1 MAPSGHRMALHTH
14 SMFTITRVFLLL
26 LTLLPVTA
34 AAQVPTGTVSGRVT
48 DSQDRSI
55 GTVVVSVSSP
65 ALQGTQTTTTTV
77 NGDYVFRFLP
87 PGAYT
92 VSFEGAGFAS
102 ERRAVTVAATE
113 SVSLNITLQPA
124 TVTESVTVVA
134 DGNTFTNTV
143 QVATNVPQDLLDTLP
158 LQRTL
163 RAAVSLAPAV
173 HQTGPGGEVSISGAM
188 SFENLYLLN
197 GVQIQDNI
205 RGEPL
210 DLFIEDA
217 IQETTIATAGI
228 SAEYGRFTGGVVNA
242 VTKAGG
248 NIFSGSFR
256 TSFRNDDW
264 RTISPFDES
273 KISQMIPTYEYTFGG
288 PALSDRTWFF
298 TAGRFENAETSRE
311 TAFTD
316 IPYVVTAKERRFEIK
331 GTQALTTG
339 QRLQVAYTTI
349 REEQNNS
356 SQGTIMD
363 LASLTNPR
371 YPQSLFAAHYTG
383 SLRNNLFVEAQYS
396 ARQFTFENSGG
407 ASRDR
412 ILGTTLSDNQTG
424 AFYFSPQY
432 CAVCGNEERDNSSIV
447 LKASYLLST
456 ANAGSHNVIVGYDTF
471 SDRTAGD
478 NHQSGSDF
486 HIWTTATT
494 IDNGTVYPVIEPG
507 FSTYI
512 INWPILESSVG
523 SNFRSHALFAHDTW
537 DVNRYLRF
545 DLGVRFDKNAGRDA
559 SNNLV
564 ASDSAFSPR
573 LGVVWD
579 PAGNGRTSINA
590 SFGRYV
596 AGINNSVAGSASPA
610 GSPAILAYFY
620 DGPAIN
626 TGAGPLVSSADA
638 VRQVF
643 NWFDAAQPGPFQ
655 ATIPGVGL
663 RVGDSVKSPYSDD
676 TVVGISHQLTS
687 RASLRLDFVNRS
699 FGDFYSR
706 RIDTTTGQASDEF
719 GQVVDVAVLENTNG
733 LTRQYQALNGQISFR
748 ASRDFNTGA
757 TYTLSRLKG
766 NVNGEKTGSGPI
778 PSSQASYPEFSD
790 PSWSSPEGDL
800 DADQRHRARIWATYS
815 LPWGRDLVNAT
826 FGFLQILESGSPYG
840 AVGPV
845 AVDPFVDNPGY
856 AVTPGV
862 ESYYFTARDAF
873 RTEGLKRSDL
883 SLRLSRRMGG
893 TSAPELFADVELL
906 NVFNK
911 FQLFNI
917 SNNGINTT
925 VVTAVDDPNLEFF
938 DPFTETPVE
947 GVHWRKG
954 RRFGQATERGAYT
967 LPRTFRFSVGIK
979 F

>member
-1 MAPSGHRMALHTH
+1 MAPHTH
-14 SMFTITRVFLLL
+14 SMFTLARVFVFLLA
-26 LTLLPVTA
+26 LLPLTA
-34 AAQVPTGTVSGRVT
+34 TAQVPTGTVSGRVT

-55 GTVVVSVSSP
+55 GTVVVTVNSP
-65 ALQGTQTTTTTV
+65 ALQGTQTTTTTA

-87 PGAYT
+87 PGVYT
-92 VSFEGAGFAS
+92 ITFEGAGFAA
-102 ERRAVTVAATE
+102 ERRTVTVAATE
-113 SVSLNITLQPA
+113 SINLNATLEPA

-143 QVATNVPQDLLDTLP
+143 QVATSVTQDLLDALP
-158 LQRTL
+158 TGRTL
-163 RAAVSLAPAV
+163 RSAVNLAPAV
-173 HQTGPGGEVSISGAM
+173 HQTGPGGEVSIAGAM
-188 SFENLYLLN
+188 SFENLYLVN

-217 IQETTIATAGI
+217 IQETTIATGGI

-242 VTKAGG
+242 VTKSGG

-256 TSFRNDDW
+256 TSFRNDNW
-264 RTISPFDES
+264 RTISPFEES
-273 KISQMIPTYEYTFGG
+273 KISQVVPTYEYTFGG
-288 PALSDRTWFF
+288 PVLQDKTWFF

-311 TAFTD
+311 TSFTE
-316 IPYVVTAKERRFEIK
+316 IPYVLTTKERRFEIK
-331 GTQALTTG
+331 GTQALATG
-339 QRLQVAYTTI
+339 QRLQVGYTTI
-349 REEQNNS
+349 REEQANS
-356 SQGTIMD
+356 SQGAIMD

-371 YPQSLFAAHYTG
+371 YPQTLFAAHYTA

-407 ASRDR
+407 SSRDR

-424 AFYFSPQY
+424 AYYFSPLY

-447 LKASYLLST
+447 LKASYLVST
-456 ANAGSHNVIVGYDTF
+456 ANAGSHNVVVGYDTF
-471 SDRTAGD
+471 NDRITGD
-478 NHQSGSDF
+478 NQQSGSDF

-512 INWPILESSVG
+512 INWPILEASKG
-523 SNFRSHALFAHDTW
+523 SNFRSHAVFAHDTW
-537 DVNRYLRF
+537 DVNRYLRL

-559 SNNLV
+559 SENLV
-564 ASDSAFSPR
+564 ADDSAFSPR
-573 LGVVWD
+573 LGLVWD

-626 TGAGPLVSSADA
+626 AGGGPLVSSADA
-638 VRQVF
+638 IRQVF

-676 TVVGISHQLTS
+676 TVFGISHQLTS
-687 RASLRLDFVNRS
+687 RASVRLDFVNRS
-699 FGDFYSR
+699 FGNFYSG

-719 GQVVDVAVLENTNG
+719 GQVVDVEILENTND
-733 LTRQYQALNGQISFR
+733 LTRKYQALNGQISFR
-748 ASRDFNTGA
+748 ASRDLNAGA

-766 NVNGEKTGSGPI
+766 NINGETIDSGPI
-778 PSSQASYPEFSD
+778 ASSLSSYPEFSD
-790 PSWSSPEGDL
+790 PAWSNPEGDL

-826 FGFLQILESGSPYG
+826 FGFLQTLESGSPYG
-840 AVGPV
+840 AVGDVP
-845 AVDPFVDNPGY
+845 VDPFVDNPGY
-856 AVTPGV
+856 AITPGLA
-862 ESYYFTARDAF
+862 SYFFTARDAF
-873 RTEGLKRSDL
+873 RTETQKRSDL
-883 SLRLSRRMGG
+883 SLRLSRRVGG
-893 TSAPELFADVELL
+893 TSAPEVFADFELL
-906 NVFNK
+906 NAFNQ

-938 DPFTETPVE
+938 NPFTETPVE

-967 LPRTFRFSVGIK
+967 LPRTFRFSVGIR